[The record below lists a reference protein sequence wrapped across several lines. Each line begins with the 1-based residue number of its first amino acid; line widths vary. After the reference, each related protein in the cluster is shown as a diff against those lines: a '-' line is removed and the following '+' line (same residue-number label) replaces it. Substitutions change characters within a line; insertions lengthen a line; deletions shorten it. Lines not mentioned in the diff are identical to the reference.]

1 MTNNEI
7 KEKVIHILAVIFDM
21 QPAKISPETSA
32 KTLARWDSLNQIK
45 LTVALEEEFD
55 LEFEPEE
62 IAAMIS
68 VKAIV
73 DIISGKTNH

>member
-1 MTNNEI
+1 MTNKEI
-7 KEKVIHILAVIFDM
+7 QEKVIHTLAVIFDM
-21 QPAKISPETSA
+21 QTAKISPETNARS
-32 KTLARWDSLNQIK
+32 LARWDSLNQIK

-62 IAAMIS
+62 IAAMTS

-73 DIISGKTNH
+73 DVISAKMNN

>member
-1 MTNNEI
+1 MTI
-7 KEKVIHILAVIFDM
+7 KEIQDTVIDTLAIILDM
-21 QPAKISPETSA
+21 KRTKISLETNARS
-32 KTLARWDSLNQIK
+32 LANWDSLNQIK

-62 IAAMIS
+62 IAAMTS

-73 DIISGKTNH
+73 DTVSAKVNN

>member
-1 MTNNEI
+1 MTDKEI
-7 KEKVIHILAVIFDM
+7 QDKVIHTLAVIFDM
-21 QPAKISPETSA
+21 QQTKISPETNA
-32 KTLARWDSLNQIK
+32 RTLASWDSLNQIK

-62 IAAMIS
+62 IARMTS

-73 DIISGKTNH
+73 EVISGKTSH